1 MSIFFKSPKIML
13 VSGENKTNGLNHIKY
28 WIPQFLKSKQKFVV
42 LVRNEELYKAL
53 KQEFNTFKILL
64 AKSAL
69 DVESV
74 LNQEKDIK
82 SIFYMSNTANNIHIL
97 RFIDYKHIFLGTENS
112 DKLSLNSKILKVF
125 DELWLNSQFYL
136 DKINSEL
143 DISSLDIKIIG
154 KHKYENIFDKNLE
167 KNIVL
172 FKFSKDSETLSNIS
186 LIVEFIKLQ
195 EKYMF
200 IDIILDKDLEK
211 TNRYFLNFKKQLD
224 EIAMKYNVEYK
235 INNSI
240 GSEQLF
246 NSSYIVCDEKS
257 FEERFLLT
265 NAQIFVQKD
274 EYTSLDSI
282 YFYPKFET
290 NKLIHTFEYAKE
302 LNEMI
307 KNEIKSE
314 QKDEFLEYFIGKR
327 YLEKN
332 IFQNLLKS
340 SIE

>member
-13 VSGENKTNGLNHIKY
+13 VSGENKTNGFNHIKY

-64 AKSAL
+64 AKSAR
-69 DVESV
+69 DVEDM
-74 LNQEKDIK
+74 LNTYSSIK
-82 SIFYMSNTANNIHIL
+82 NIFYTSNVANNIHIL
-97 RFIDYKHIFLGTENS
+97 NLSANHIFIGYEDCENKS
-112 DKLSLNSKILKVF
+112 RLTKVLRAY

-167 KNIVL
+167 KNRVL

-224 EIAMKYNVEYK
+224 EIAMKYNIEYK
-235 INNSI
+235 INYAIS
-240 GSEQLF
+240 SEHIF
-246 NSSYIVCDEKS
+246 SSAYIVCDENS
-257 FEERFLLT
+257 FEERFLFT
-265 NAQIFVQKD
+265 NAQVFVQKD

-290 NKLIHTFEYAKE
+290 SKLIHTFESVKE

-314 QKDEFLEYFIGKR
+314 QKDEFLEYFIGKS

-332 IFQNLLKS
+332 SFQNLLKS